1 MGFFFTYQ
9 DLYIGNRLLK
19 TLFKKI
25 KNLFSRKK
33 KGAIPFAERSREAV
47 KDIPFQ
53 EDGSKTYPS
62 NGRKPKRE
70 DRTQRPPR
78 TQQDKSNR
86 QDNIQKDRQRQDR
99 PPRKEAWKDNTWKPD
114 DFKVPELEGKIRF
127 QDLDLPPQILH
138 AIADLNYQY
147 CTPVQAGIL
156 PSALK
161 GKDAIGKAQ
170 TGTGKSAAFLI
181 SIFTHMLRNPIK
193 GGPSKGYPRALILAP
208 TRELVL
214 QIEKDAIGLCKYT
227 PFKIISV
234 FGGMGYEKQMQ
245 NLKDRSFD
253 VIVATPGRL
262 IDFQNKKLIRLDKVE
277 ILVLDEADRMLDM
290 GFIPDVRKIVYSTPN
305 KTKRQTFFYSATFT
319 PEVNRLAE
327 QWTTDPCKVEIEP
340 DQVAAENVKQVV
352 YITTNSEKF
361 PLLYNLIISN
371 NLERVLVFT
380 NRRDQAR
387 DLAKKLLNYGIST
400 SLISGEVQQNKRIK
414 ALEGFRGG
422 NCRVLVA
429 TDVAARGIHIED
441 ISHVINYHLPE
452 DPENYVHRIGRTGRA
467 GSSGTSVSFASE
479 DDSFQI
485 PDIEAFLGNDL
496 VCEHPD
502 DALLVIPP
510 VPALEQED
518 LDAKK
523 EWIKTHRN
531 KPRPRKPGGSGS
543 RDGRQG
549 SRTKDNSSERS
560 DQTGQKNS
568 RPSRPKKIGST
579 TERTSA
585 NPHEKE
591 GEKKERPKHNRFRG
605 RHQKPPHREPAG
617 DEP

>member
-1 MGFFFTYQ
+1 M
-9 DLYIGNRLLK
+9 LK
-19 TLFKKI
+19 TLFNKI

-33 KGAIPFAERSREAV
+33 SGAIPFAERSREAV
-47 KDIPFQ
+47 KDIPFHG
-53 EDGSKTYPS
+53 EGSKSYPS
-62 NGRKPKRE
+62 NA
-70 DRTQRPPR
+70 RPPR
-78 TQQDKSNR
+78 RDDRTKRPPRPQQDKPLR
-86 QDNIQKDRQRQDR
+86 QDNFQKDKPRQER
-99 PPRKEAWKDNTWKPD
+99 PPRKEAWKDDTWKPED
-114 DFKVPELEGKIRF
+114 YQVPEMEGKIRF

-138 AIADLNYQY
+138 ATADLNYQY

-181 SIFTHMLRNPIK
+181 TIFTHMHRNPVK
-193 GGPSKGYPRALILAP
+193 GGPTKGSPRALILAP

-214 QIEKDAIGLCKYT
+214 QIEKDAMGLCKYT
-227 PFKIISV
+227 PFKIISI

-262 IDFQNKKLIRLDKVE
+262 IDFQNKKLIKLDNVE

-340 DQVAAENVKQVV
+340 EQVAAENVKQVV
-352 YITTNSEKF
+352 YITTNNEKF
-361 PLLYNLIISN
+361 PLLYNLMITN

-414 ALEGFRGG
+414 ALEDFRGG
-422 NCRVLVA
+422 KCRVLVA

-467 GSSGTSVSFASE
+467 GSSGISVSFASE

-502 DALLVIPP
+502 DALLEIPAIP
-510 VPALEQED
+510 VLEQED
-518 LDAKK
+518 LDAKTK
-523 EWIKTHRN
+523 WISSHRN
-531 KPRPRKPGGSGS
+531 KPRPRIPGGSVA
-543 RDGRQG
+543 REGRPG
-549 SRTKDNSSERS
+549 NRPRGKSPEGSERPGQRPR
-560 DQTGQKNS
+560 QT
-568 RPSRPKKIGST
+568 PRPKSEGS
-579 TERTSA
+579 S
-585 NPHEKE
+585 
-591 GEKKERPKHNRFRG
+591 GEKKFNHAENSGEKRDKPKQNRFRG